1 MKRTILIIV
10 IFLLIPAFFAQ
21 AELSKK
27 DKYLIL
33 SAELGQIDDVKN
45 ALNEFRADIN
55 ARDTNGLTAL
65 MWASTKGRTDV
76 VKFLLEKNADVNAK
90 TAQGITAL
98 IGASQ
103 QGHANIVKL
112 LLDKGADINA
122 DGTTAIIGASGTG
135 HTEVVK
141 LLLSK
146 GVNVNAKSS
155 HTAQLPFCG
164 HPKKGTQVL

>member
-33 SAELGQIDDVKN
+33 SAELGQIDDVKT
-45 ALNEFRADIN
+45 ALNEFR
-55 ARDTNGLTAL
+55 
-65 MWASTKGRTDV
+65 
-76 VKFLLEKNADVNAK
+76 
-90 TAQGITAL
+90 
-98 IGASQ
+98 
-103 QGHANIVKL
+103 
-112 LLDKGADINA
+112 ADINA

-155 HTAQLPFCG
+155 HNGSTAL
-164 HPKKGTQVL
+164 LWAS